1 MLGTAI
7 GLAVA
12 PLVSQSLATM
22 LLSANAGDGV
32 YLDTSIDI
40 RVLGFAAASVFLAT
54 ILVGLMPALQ
64 ATSRSLNEQIKD
76 GQHAT
81 AGHKRE
87 LLQPIM
93 LASEVGLALMLVVG
107 AGLLSTSLF
116 RLFTSS
122 AGFDPKGVVNI
133 ELHMDKQPLDGDAL
147 VRLYQQYGEALSHQP
162 SVTSVSFARIIPLT
176 HYVWDDDHMRPGG
189 TAHDLY
195 LNGIAPNY
203 FQTMSIPLLAGR
215 DFRWSDTTSTGL
227 KIILNQSAAK
237 LFFPNQNPLGQHILR
252 GPKKTDFEI
261 IGVVGDD
268 KYEDLRSAAPP
279 AGYAPIM
286 QIDDKKPSYYAV
298 VHTNGPI
305 APLADAARSLATS
318 MAPDIPA
325 PVLTTM
331 ESVVENS
338 VSTEWVMA
346 LLSLF
351 FAACA
356 LLVSGIGLYGTLAYS
371 TARRTSEIG
380 IRMALGARRAGV
392 VALVFR
398 RNVVVAGAGL
408 ALGLGVAIAASR
420 ALASF
425 LYETSPRDPW
435 ILIGSAAALATIAAA
450 ASLLPAIRA
459 ARIEPINAIRCE

>member
-1 MLGTAI
+1 
-7 GLAVA
+7 
-12 PLVSQSLATM
+12 
-22 LLSANAGDGV
+22 
-32 YLDTSIDI
+32 
-40 RVLGFAAASVFLAT
+40 
-54 ILVGLMPALQ
+54 
-64 ATSRSLNEQIKD
+64 
-76 GQHAT
+76 
-81 AGHKRE
+81 
-87 LLQPIM
+87 
-93 LASEVGLALMLVVG
+93 
-107 AGLLSTSLF
+107 
-116 RLFTSS
+116 
-122 AGFDPKGVVNI
+122 
-133 ELHMDKQPLDGDAL
+133 
-147 VRLYQQYGEALSHQP
+147 
-162 SVTSVSFARIIPLT
+162 
-176 HYVWDDDHMRPGG
+176 
-189 TAHDLY
+189 
-195 LNGIAPNY
+195 
-203 FQTMSIPLLAGR
+203 
-215 DFRWSDTTSTGL
+215 
-227 KIILNQSAAK
+227 
-237 LFFPNQNPLGQHILR
+237 
-252 GPKKTDFEI
+252 
-261 IGVVGDD
+261 
-268 KYEDLRSAAPP
+268 
-279 AGYAPIM
+279 
-286 QIDDKKPSYYAV
+286 
-298 VHTNGPI
+298 
-305 APLADAARSLATS
+305 